1 MKNAIR
7 CAYLKDCYLAEA
19 LECYGFKTDCPLYL
33 KSNDEPCN
41 EARFHAAV
49 DQLINKTRAK
59 HERLYGKA
67 SGSETA
73 TSSRPEQSPTSQK

>member
-33 KSNDEPCN
+33 RSNDEPCN

-49 DQLINKTRAK
+49 DQLINKTRIK
-59 HERLYGKA
+59 HERLYGKKSGSEAESQPEPERA
-67 SGSETA
+67 SGS
-73 TSSRPEQSPTSQK
+73 

>member
-1 MKNAIR
+1 
-7 CAYLKDCYLAEA
+7 
-19 LECYGFKTDCPLYL
+19 L